1 VADQAGQEIKPAD
14 GQRPTATMTATAWL
28 TRAEEYR
35 AASLAAP
42 DGHPKVFLALHAT
55 ELLLK
60 GLILRQA
67 GDLGALSH
75 THDLGDLLR
84 AVGVDAAGYPHLIN
98 ADPKMTYFRYP
109 KELHR
114 ELDSATVLREADA
127 LWEHLNGGHL

>member
-1 VADQAGQEIKPAD
+1 
-14 GQRPTATMTATAWL
+14 MTATAWL

-35 AASLAAP
+35 AAALAAP

-60 GLILRQA
+60 GLILRLA

-84 AVGVDAAGYPHLIN
+84 AVGVDPAGYPHLVN
-98 ADPKMTYFRYP
+98 ADPRMTYWRYP
-109 KELHR
+109 KPPR
-114 ELDSATVLREADA
+114 PDLDPDAVLREADA
-127 LWEHLNGGHL
+127 LWEHLNGVQL

>member
-1 VADQAGQEIKPAD
+1 
-14 GQRPTATMTATAWL
+14 MTATAWL

-60 GLILRQA
+60 GLILRLA

-84 AVGVDAAGYPHLIN
+84 AVKVDPDGYPALVQ
-98 ADPKMTYFRYP
+98 ADPRMTYHRYP
-109 KELHR
+109 KEPR
-114 ELDSATVLREADA
+114 PDLDAGAVLREADA
-127 LWEHLNGGHL
+127 LWGHLNEGEL

>member
-1 VADQAGQEIKPAD
+1 M
-14 GQRPTATMTATAWL
+14 TMTATGWL

-42 DGHPKVFLALHAT
+42 DGHPKVFLSLHAA

-60 GLILRQA
+60 GLLLGRA

-84 AVGVDAAGYPHLIN
+84 AVGVDAVGYPHLVN

-109 KELHR
+109 KEPR
-114 ELDSATVLREADA
+114 PELDSAAVLREADA
-127 LWEHLNGGHL
+127 LWDHLNGGQL

>member
-1 VADQAGQEIKPAD
+1 
-14 GQRPTATMTATAWL
+14 MTATNWL
-28 TRAEEYR
+28 MRAEEYR

-42 DGHPKVFLALHAT
+42 DGHPKMFLALHAT

-84 AVGVDAAGYPHLIN
+84 AVGVNPAGYPALVH
-98 ADPKMTYFRYP
+98 ADPRMTYFRYP
-109 KELHR
+109 KPPR
-114 ELDSATVLREADA
+114 PDLDPDAVHREADA
-127 LWEHLNGGHL
+127 VWNRLNGGEL